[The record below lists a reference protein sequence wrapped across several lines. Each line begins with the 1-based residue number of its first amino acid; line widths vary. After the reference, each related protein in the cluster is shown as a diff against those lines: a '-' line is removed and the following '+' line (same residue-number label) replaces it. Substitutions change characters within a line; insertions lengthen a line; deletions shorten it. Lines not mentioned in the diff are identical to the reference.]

1 MMRSS
6 TFIFLLSVSFAGAQT
21 QTSEFFVGVDND
33 AYIKWANASS
43 YSNSAFLQSTG
54 ATDEGVA
61 VHWTLDSKFIHLAVA
76 ARATGWVGF
85 GIAESG
91 GMLGSDIVLFEA
103 ESNALTDSYVL
114 NVAGAPIPDDCQNWA
129 LVSSQSEGG
138 FLIFE
143 AKRLKDTGDPQ
154 DRPIKDDSTLDISP
168 HNVIAAWGDTN
179 TVSYHGSN
187 DRVRSTIR
195 FAGQDAGSDLV
206 TFARQVASLSDASF
220 TVRPID
226 YPVKA
231 VATEYADFCFSSANL
246 TALGVPI
253 DSDLHIIGAQPVV
266 DQGSAKY
273 VHHFLVTASVLDNCG
288 DMKTFNDV
296 AFVWA
301 PGEGPLILPPNVG
314 ALLGSQGFK
323 AFNVQIHYNN
333 PSLDTGVLDS
343 SGVEFF
349 YTTNKRE
356 FDLGVL
362 QLGDPFLGL
371 LGVKV
376 GNGFY
381 QHTFDCSSD
390 CSSVS
395 LSENV
400 TVLREY
406 LHMHTTGSS
415 MYNAQIRDGKTIHKG
430 SVEFYDFS
438 QAGMYSV
445 IQEPFDIRPGDSF
458 QTSCFYSAGANTTF
472 GLGSADEMCIAYLFY
487 YPRQVVPGSNGFPYT
502 CAVGLGD
509 FFPQC
514 EEVLTSRSLEST
526 SQFNRSFGES
536 TNATCD
542 TSAFA
547 SPSIAPTT
555 DKKSTSGARCKLA
568 DMMFLAATIVGIAVA
583 F

>member
-1 MMRSS
+1 MS
-6 TFIFLLSVSFAGAQT
+6 
-21 QTSEFFVGVDND
+21 
-33 AYIKWANASS
+33 
-43 YSNSAFLQSTG
+43 
-54 ATDEGVA
+54 
-61 VHWTLDSKFIHLAVA
+61 
-76 ARATGWVGF
+76 
-85 GIAESG
+85 
-91 GMLGSDIVLFEA
+91 
-103 ESNALTDSYVL
+103 
-114 NVAGAPIPDDCQNWA
+114 
-129 LVSSQSEGG
+129 
-138 FLIFE
+138 
-143 AKRLKDTGDPQ
+143 
-154 DRPIKDDSTLDISP
+154 
-168 HNVIAAWGDTN
+168 
-179 TVSYHGSN
+179 
-187 DRVRSTIR
+187 
-195 FAGQDAGSDLV
+195 
-206 TFARQVASLSDASF
+206 
-220 TVRPID
+220 
-226 YPVKA
+226 
-231 VATEYADFCFSSANL
+231 
-246 TALGVPI
+246 
-253 DSDLHIIGAQPVV
+253 
-266 DQGSAKY
+266 
-273 VHHFLVTASVLDNCG
+273 
-288 DMKTFNDV
+288 TFNDV

-349 YTTNKRE
+349 YTTQKRE

-376 GNGFY
+376 GNGFS
-381 QHTFDCSSD
+381 QHTFDCSGD

-406 LHMHTTGSS
+406 LHMHMTGSA
-415 MYNAQIRDGKTIHKG
+415 MYNAQIRDGKIIHKG

-438 QAGMYSV
+438 QSGMFSV

-502 CAVGLGD
+502 CAFGLGG

-536 TNATCD
+536 TNAICD

-555 DKKSTSGARCKLA
+555 GKKSTSGARCKLA